1 MLDDAT
7 LREAYEASEPTAPH
21 VSEDCWERLACGELS
36 LEERDR
42 ALDHATKCF
51 ECGRIL
57 QALLLLERDARAID
71 PLVPAGL
78 STLSERRRRRTFLWG
93 AAAAAA
99 AAGAILWLT
108 VPSHFPRFPESS
120 SPDGGAL
127 RSTGERDR
135 PAPRSPLAVV
145 AGAPERFTW
154 QGIAAGQGYEV
165 ELLDADGES
174 LWKSGVVS
182 DESVP
187 WPEAVPPE
195 PGRYYWRVVA
205 ILAERGERIASP
217 LVSFDLRP

>member
-1 MLDDAT
+1 MLDDGT

-36 LEERDR
+36 LEERER
-42 ALDHATKCF
+42 ALDHASRCF

-57 QALLLLERDARAID
+57 RALLLLEREARAIE

-78 STLSERRRRRTFLWG
+78 SIHSERPRRAFLWG

-99 AAGAILWLT
+99 AVAILWLT
-108 VPSHFPRFPESS
+108 VPPYLSRFSESS
-120 SPDGGAL
+120 PSDADAV

-135 PAPRSPLAVV
+135 PVPTSPLAEV

-154 QGIAAGQGYEV
+154 QGISSGRGYEV
-165 ELLDADGES
+165 ELLDADAES
-174 LWKSGVVS
+174 LWKSGVVP

-187 WPEAVPPE
+187 WPEEVSPE

-205 ILAERGERIASP
+205 TLAEGGEKIASP
-217 LVSFDLRP
+217 LASFDLKP

>member
-1 MLDDAT
+1 MLDDGT

-42 ALDHATKCF
+42 ALDHASGCF

-57 QALLLLERDARAID
+57 RALLLLEREARAID

-78 STLSERRRRRTFLWG
+78 STFSERRRRRTFLWG

-99 AAGAILWLT
+99 AGAILWVT
-108 VPSHFPRFPESS
+108 VPSYLPQFPESS
-120 SPDGGAL
+120 SPHGEAL
-127 RSTGERDR
+127 RSTGEWDR
-135 PAPRSPLAVV
+135 PVPRSPLAEV

-154 QGIAAGQGYEV
+154 QGIATGRGYEV
-165 ELLDADGES
+165 ELLDADAES

-187 WPEAVPPE
+187 WPEEVPPE

>member
-1 MLDDAT
+1 MLDDGT
-7 LREAYEASEPTAPH
+7 LREAYEASEPTTPH

-36 LEERDR
+36 LEERER
-42 ALDHATKCF
+42 ALDHASRCF

-57 QALLLLERDARAID
+57 RALLLLEREARAID
-71 PLVPAGL
+71 PHVPTGL
-78 STLSERRRRRTFLWG
+78 STVSERPRRRAVLWG
-93 AAAAAA
+93 AAATA

-108 VPSHFPRFPESS
+108 VPSFLSKFPESS
-120 SPDGGAL
+120 PPDGEAL

-135 PAPRSPLAVV
+135 PVPRSPLADV
-145 AGAPERFTW
+145 AEAPERFTW
-154 QGIAAGQGYEV
+154 QGIATGRGYEV
-165 ELLDADGES
+165 ELLDADAES

-187 WPEAVPPE
+187 WPEEVPPE

-205 ILAERGERIASP
+205 ILGERGETIASP